1 MEFEAKAAKGLDH
14 KALVS
19 YDISLER
26 LKMAGY
32 ERHASPAEAFSL
44 LIDNLEGKLKG
55 KYKAVAEDMLDDS
68 GEWMSM
74 AVERKGNTLICYLHP
89 EGLAWDKEKKIYMH
103 DGFNHSGMQECA
115 ISGKESTMWR
125 PLDQFGNDFVKLLYG
140 RSYNDLPEEMKEDI
154 SCAVNVCKTQVYLP
168 PEDGNIWPVYRSNN
182 NPLCVVCYK
191 ADGGASRGVRE
202 KPVVSAKKP
211 NARQNNPAMPTSTLP
226 GSFRAEHHLRG

>member
-1 MEFEAKAAKGLDH
+1 MVRIIGDRKEKSALDEMEEVAKMRNRDVAEEERIETLRKAKEAERARAPSGKAVTPAGNITAADYHRLEFEAKAAKGLDH

-89 EGLAWDKEKKIYMH
+89 
-103 DGFNHSGMQECA
+103 
-115 ISGKESTMWR
+115 
-125 PLDQFGNDFVKLLYG
+125 
-140 RSYNDLPEEMKEDI
+140 
-154 SCAVNVCKTQVYLP
+154 
-168 PEDGNIWPVYRSNN
+168 
-182 NPLCVVCYK
+182 
-191 ADGGASRGVRE
+191 
-202 KPVVSAKKP
+202 
-211 NARQNNPAMPTSTLP
+211 
-226 GSFRAEHHLRG
+226 